1 MRTLQ
6 ITVRLSDQVVEKLD
20 TMAGA
25 AGLTRAQLM
34 RMLLSRASAEDLP
47 AGLVENAA
55 CLRDARGV
63 AR

>member
-1 MRTLQ
+1 MRTFQ
-6 ITVRLSDQVVEKLD
+6 VTVRLPQKAAEKLD
-20 TMAGA
+20 SMADA

-34 RMLLSRASAEDLP
+34 RMVLSRASAEDLP

-55 CLRDARGV
+55 SLRDARGA